1 MSFVSTRP
9 GVARVITSCCLI
21 KSAGAVIVRN
31 GVHRHSENI
40 VRHDLDVS
48 LRDIYALDLTR
59 LTFIIYK
66 GFPDLRVEDTVRFK
80 GTWERE

>member
-1 MSFVSTRP
+1 MP
-9 GVARVITSCCLI
+9 GVARVITSCYLI

-40 VRHDLDVS
+40 ARHDLDVS
-48 LRDIYALDLTR
+48 LRDIYALNLNR
-59 LTFIIYK
+59 LTFIVYK
-66 GFPDLRVEDTVRFK
+66 RLPDLRVEDAVRFK